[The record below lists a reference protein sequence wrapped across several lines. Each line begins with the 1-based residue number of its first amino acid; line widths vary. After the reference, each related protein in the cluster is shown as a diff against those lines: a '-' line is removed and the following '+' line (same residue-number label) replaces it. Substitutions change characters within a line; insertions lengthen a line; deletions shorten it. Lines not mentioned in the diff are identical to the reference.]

1 MVFDRRQEP
10 RECPLHSLTKNLRP
24 SHFDLRTSTFV
35 IREKMDE
42 YFSYR
47 NLRVYQQ
54 AKKLVHYVYDL
65 LRLFPKEEQYA
76 LCDQLRRAVVSIPSN
91 IAEGEGRTSVKE
103 QAHFMEIALGSL
115 NEVMCQLELANELGY
130 INENQLIEAEE
141 RVKAVAQMLAGLRN
155 SKRRPS

>member
-1 MVFDRRQEP
+1 ME
-10 RECPLHSLTKNLRP
+10 
-24 SHFDLRTSTFV
+24 
-35 IREKMDE
+35 E

-54 AKKLVHYVYDL
+54 AKNLVLYVYDL

-91 IAEGEGRTSVKE
+91 IAEGEGRSSVKE

-115 NEVMCQLELANELGY
+115 NEVMCQLELANELHY
-130 INENQLIEAEE
+130 INKNQLFEVEE
-141 RVKAVAQMLAGLRN
+141 QVKSVAQMLAGLRN
-155 SKRRPS
+155 SKRRPSTFEPRNSLFDPRSSLTFNFKPDLL

>member
-1 MVFDRRQEP
+1 ME
-10 RECPLHSLTKNLRP
+10 
-24 SHFDLRTSTFV
+24 
-35 IREKMDE
+35 E

-54 AKKLVHYVYDL
+54 AKNLVLYVYDL

-91 IAEGEGRTSVKE
+91 IAEGEGRSSVKE

-115 NEVMCQLELANELGY
+115 NEVMCQLELANELRY
-130 INENQLIEAEE
+130 INKNQLFEVEE
-141 RVKAVAQMLAGLRN
+141 QVKSVAQMLAGLRN
-155 SKRRPS
+155 SKRRPSQFEPRPSLSLMINFTISNRSPNEQ